1 MKNQNNWQNYLKIL
15 SKLIRIRTV
24 VVVYL
29 FFIIGYLITASRYS
43 FNIDWVIGFVAVS
56 IWYINATSINDLA
69 DEEIDKINLK
79 NDKERPLVDSNTNRS
94 AVKKIYYA
102 SALLV
107 LLVCAFFGVKAIIL
121 GALMLV
127 LNYIYSMPP
136 IRVSYRGIWAP
147 LTLPLGYVLYPY
159 LLGFFASGNIWQ
171 NRYYILLLG
180 LYFAFVGRIFLKD
193 YRDVKGDKKFGKL
206 TFLVRHGNRATTI
219 ASAVF
224 WLLGAGLVGL
234 YFKNYWTVLA
244 MVVVFAVAVLY
255 FLHKLSKTDKF
266 SQQQWWLT
274 AVGRSGNIVALVIIF
289 VLDSNIRNISGIKF
303 NLGIGLLLLLGVYY
317 LRPVYVQLKANK
329 AI

>member
-1 MKNQNNWQNYLKIL
+1 MKNQNNWQDYFKIL

-43 FNIDWVIGFVAVS
+43 FNPDWVMGFVAVS

-79 NDKERPLVDSNTNRS
+79 HDKERPLVDSNKNRS

-102 SALLV
+102 STLLV
-107 LLVCAFFGVKAIIL
+107 LLVCAYFGAKALIL

-136 IRVSYRGIWAP
+136 IRVSYRGVWAP

-171 NRYYILLLG
+171 NRYYILLFG

-206 TFLVRHGNRATTI
+206 TFLVRHGNRATSI

-234 YFKNYWTVLA
+234 YFKNYWAVLA
-244 MVVVFAVAVLY
+244 MVAIFAVAVLY
-255 FLHKLSKTDKF
+255 FLHKLSRTNKF

-274 AVGRSGNIVALVIIF
+274 AVGRSGNIVALAIIF
-289 VLDSNIRNISGIKF
+289 VLDSNIRNINGIKF
-303 NLGIGLLLLLGVYY
+303 NLGIGLLLLLGIYY
-317 LRPVYVQLKANK
+317 LQPVYTQLKINK